1 MFVCVCVCVC
11 VCACVCRYALLAMP
25 LSRRRWEGEG
35 HEHLLLI
42 DDTVGLLKV
51 SKRVRDLRDL
61 ADGLKLRLLQ
71 PRTNQMRRYGA
82 MKENKSSYIRV
93 LRVGG
98 EGGW

>member
-11 VCACVCRYALLAMP
+11 VCVFAAVHCWPRLCQRGGG
-25 LSRRRWEGEG
+25 RGEG
-35 HEHLLLI
+35 QEHLLLI

-71 PRTNQMRRYGA
+71 RRTNQMRTYGA
-82 MKENKSSYIRV
+82 MKQNKSTYTRV
-93 LRVGG
+93 LPVGG
-98 EGGW
+98 EGGAW